1 VVSVFAAQLVRLQ
14 GIDAS
19 ATAAAGEKM
28 RRWPTVIPAVRGQ
41 ILDRFG
47 SPLATSI
54 ERRAVIADQQ
64 SIPEYT
70 KVDPADKKRKKVG
83 VAGAAADLA
92 PLIGKTVEDVTA
104 QLTGAKRYVILVKA
118 VEPIV
123 WRQISDLG
131 IPGISSEIGSARG
144 YPAGSAAAAIVGFE
158 PNVSTSTD
166 ASGKTV
172 TTPTGGAGMEL
183 VYNGQL
189 TGTPG
194 ETIKEYGLD
203 GRVIPMG
210 DVEVTPAVPGRDV
223 RLTLDTDLNW
233 LAYNAVAR
241 QVQDTHAESGYAV
254 VMDRTGHI
262 LAATQYPTFDP
273 TDRSIKNSVFK
284 SLVFQDSFEPGST
297 AKVMSIGAALDQGV
311 VQPEDVYE
319 VPYAINR
326 ANRPFHDSHS
336 HATEQLTVAGILAQ
350 SSNVGTIKV
359 SEKLAP
365 ATLEAYYRGFGAG
378 QKSAT
383 GFPGES
389 TGIFPPS
396 AQWNASQRY
405 TVLFGQGLAISAIQ
419 AAGVYQTVANDG
431 VHVPATLVA
440 GTTQADGTYVEEP
453 EQQGSRVLTVETSNK
468 LRRMLESVVGEGGT
482 AKNVEIPGY
491 RIAGKTG
498 TAERYRAGDYTASF
512 IGMAPAENPQVIVA
526 VIVQSPKKGYYGGAI
541 AGPVFREIMIG
552 ALKSLNIPPSTQPAD
567 PYPLKAEK
575 AVSPAKP
582 SGSATS
588 KTTSG
593 TTKATTTRT
602 ATAAP
607 SSSR

>member
-1 VVSVFAAQLVRLQ
+1 MASVFAAQLVRLQ

-41 ILDRFG
+41 IFDRNG
-47 SPLATSI
+47 LPLATSI
-54 ERRAVIADQQ
+54 ERRLVIADQQ
-64 SIPEYT
+64 SIPEYA
-70 KVDPADKKRKKVG
+70 KVDPTDKKRRKVG

-92 PLIGKTVEDVTA
+92 PLLGKSVEDLTA
-104 QLTGAKRYVILVKA
+104 QLSGTKRYVILAKA
-118 VEPIV
+118 IEPIR

-131 IPGISSEIGSARG
+131 IPGISSDVGSARG
-144 YPAGSAAAAIVGFE
+144 YPAGSAAAAIIGFE

-166 ASGKTV
+166 ASGQTKV
-172 TTPTGGAGMEL
+172 TPTGGAGMEL
-183 VYNGQL
+183 VFNEQL

-210 DVEVTPAVPGRDV
+210 DTEVTPAVPGRDV
-223 RLTLDTDLNW
+223 RLTLDTDLNY

-241 QVQDTHAESGYAV
+241 KVQDTHAESGYAV

-273 TDRSIKNSVFK
+273 DDRSIKGSTFK

-297 AKVMSIGAALDQGV
+297 AKVMSIGAALDQGA
-311 VQPEDVYE
+311 VQPEDVFE
-319 VPYAINR
+319 VPYSINR
-326 ANRPFHDSHS
+326 AKTNFHDSHT
-336 HATEQLTVAGILAQ
+336 HPTEQLTVAGILAQ

-359 SEKLAP
+359 AEKLAP
-365 ATLEAYYRGFGAG
+365 DTLEKYYRGFGAG

-389 TGIFPPS
+389 SGILPPS
-396 AQWNASQRY
+396 SQWNASQRY
-405 TVLFGQGLAISAIQ
+405 TVLFGQGLAMSAIQ
-419 AAGVYQTVANDG
+419 AAGVYQAVANDG
-431 VHVPATLVA
+431 VRVPATLVA
-440 GTTQADGTYVEEP
+440 GTTQADGAYVEQP
-453 EQQGSRVLTVETSNK
+453 AQAGTRVLSVETAAI
-468 LRRMLESVVGEGGT
+468 LRTMLESVVGEGGT

-491 RIAGKTG
+491 RVAGKTG
-498 TAERYRAGDYTASF
+498 TAQRYRAGDYTASF

-526 VIVQSPKKGYYGGAI
+526 VIVQGPKKGYYGGTI

-552 ALKSLNIPPSTQPAD
+552 ALKALDIKPSTQPAT
-567 PYPLKAEK
+567 PFALTAE
-575 AVSPAKP
+575 APAQAAASTASSTAKP
-582 SGSATS
+582 ATQ
-588 KTTSG
+588 
-593 TTKATTTRT
+593 TTTRT
-602 ATAAP
+602 ATAPPGRA
-607 SSSR
+607 R